1 MCSLEW
7 TMVFGPGSILSE
19 MCGFEDLLGAS
30 KSCGFM
36 SILKRT
42 IVQWVSRRDLWNE
55 MKLPYTTYE
64 ILLIDVLLF
73 RCT

>member
-7 TMVFGPGSILSE
+7 TMVFGPSSILSE
-19 MCGFEDLLGAS
+19 IFGFEDLLGAS
-30 KSCGFM
+30 KSCGLK

-42 IVQWVSRRDLWNE
+42 VVQRISTSDLWNE

-64 ILLIDVLLF
+64 IVLINVLLF
-73 RCT
+73 GCT